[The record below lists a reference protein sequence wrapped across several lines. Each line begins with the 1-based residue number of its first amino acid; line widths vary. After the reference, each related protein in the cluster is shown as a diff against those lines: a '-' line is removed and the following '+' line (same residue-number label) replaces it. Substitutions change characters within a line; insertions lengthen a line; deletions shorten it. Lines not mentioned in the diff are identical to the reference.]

1 MLVYQRVPTGMI
13 LQSWIDVLK
22 PWGDLTL
29 KEVEDEAVSSSK
41 EDTVTA
47 SVTVFF
53 SFVPGLFFLVAP
65 SCLGFINKGV

>member
-1 MLVYQRVPTGMI
+1 MI

-53 SFVPGLFFLVAP
+53 SFVPGLFFWLPLPVLV
-65 SCLGFINKGV
+65 S

>member
-13 LQSWIDVLK
+13 LQSRIDVLK

-41 EDTVTA
+41 EDTVKT
-47 SVTVFF
+47 SVTVLF
-53 SFVPGLFFLVAP
+53 SFVPGLFFLLPLLV
-65 SCLGFINKGV
+65 LVL